1 MKTRTN
7 EEWLRALR
15 AKGPEQE
22 QALRDL
28 RGRVLRAILAYLAGP
43 HVSQATR
50 SQEDARQLAEECA
63 QEALLAILG
72 KLGTFRGESQFTTW
86 TFAVAVRLLLGK
98 LRRRKW
104 REVSLEDSRI
114 GEELP
119 AWPIASA
126 KSADPERALQQQET
140 WRILRGIIEKDL
152 TQRQRSVLVA
162 HVLQGMPL
170 DLVADWLGTNRD
182 NVYKILHD
190 ARKKLKRSLI
200 EQGLTQE
207 EIFAVFESGR

>member
-1 MKTRTN
+1 MRTRTN

-15 AKGPEQE
+15 ASGPEQDE
-22 QALRDL
+22 ALRDL
-28 RGRVLRAILAYLAGP
+28 RGTILRAILAYLRGHHGGWASLKPEQVG
-43 HVSQATR
+43 
-50 SQEDARQLAEECA
+50 ELAEECA
-63 QEALLAILG
+63 QDALLAILA
-72 KLGTFRGESQFTTW
+72 KVDTFRGESRFTTW
-86 TFAVAVRLLLGK
+86 AYAVAVRLLLGK
-98 LRRRKW
+98 LRQRRWK
-104 REVSLEDSRI
+104 EVSLEDSRI
-114 GEELP
+114 GKELP

-126 KSADPERALQQQET
+126 KSANPEKALQQQET

-162 HVLQGMPL
+162 HVFQGMPL

-207 EIFAVFESGR
+207 EILAVFEGGK